1 MRLSTSVL
9 LFGLLVSTVAV
20 QFAGFVSPSLQGV
33 ESDRTAEEILMSN
46 ESRCGLH
53 DGRRCDDRS

>member
-9 LFGLLVSTVAV
+9 LFGLVVSTVAV
-20 QFAGFVSPSLQGV
+20 QLAGFASTSLQGV
-33 ESDRTAEEILMSN
+33 KSDRTAEILMSN

>member
-9 LFGLLVSTVAV
+9 LFGLVVSTVAA
-20 QFAGFVSPSLQGV
+20 QVSGLASASLQQGG
-33 ESDRTAEEILMSN
+33 ESNRTAEILISAD
-46 ESRCGLH
+46 SRCGLH

>member
-9 LFGLLVSTVAV
+9 VFSLVVSTVAV
-20 QFAGFVSPSLQGV
+20 QFSGFAAAALQRG
-33 ESDRTAEEILMSN
+33 ESDRTAEILISA

>member
-9 LFGLLVSTVAV
+9 LFGLLVSTVAL
-20 QFAGFVSPSLQGV
+20 QFSGVMAGSLQGV
-33 ESDRTAEEILMSN
+33 ESDRTGEVLSAA

-53 DGRRCDDRS
+53 DGRRCDDRA

>member
-9 LFGLLVSTVAV
+9 LFTLLVSGVAV
-20 QFAGFVSPSLQGV
+20 RVAGLASLSVQGV
-33 ESDRTAEEILMSN
+33 ESDRTAEVLIAAESSN
-46 ESRCGLH
+46 CGLH

>member
-9 LFGLLVSTVAV
+9 LFGLVVSTVAV
-20 QFAGFVSPSLQGV
+20 QFSGFASTSRQGV
-33 ESDRTAEEILMSN
+33 ESDRTVEILISE